1 MQNLRH
7 EYRDKETK
15 TRTNLQTGLITTICW
30 ILILLGSA
38 SLIISII
45 STSQILA
52 FVGLGLV
59 FWGIILLFVQPE
71 KYTKKVLLDAALSSS
86 LETLNQII
94 EELGYSGKAIYLPP
108 RYFKDPETNKA
119 YLPKQ
124 PEEEAP
130 EPNLILNQENNFFLK
145 DQKAILFTPPG
156 AQLTKLFEKRLGTN
170 FAHVDLDYIRQNL
183 PKLFID
189 DLEIAENLEIDI
201 KTSESSTQKNVPK
214 YGTIHVK
221 ITDSIFKDT
230 CKANNSISKIYGTID
245 SPISS
250 AIACV
255 LTKVT
260 GKPLIIKET
269 KSSENGKIIEI
280 TYQIEKL
287 EYYEQPELEYNEQT
301 ELEYYEQPKKQLI
314 EPAKLFTLNPLFQ
327 KLPSLILIILGFVT
341 LVWIGQYTWIEVA
354 IHEADLSIFL
364 FDYET
369 AEFISLGIGM
379 KVIYYYLLG
388 LALLSLGIMTSSKRG
403 KNYIAWLSKPPTF
416 SKLLS
421 LFLIIF
427 GSIMLIWVSELTL
440 YELIIWAENKSLE
453 IVLFGNRIGEII
465 GLGIGMKVIY
475 YFLIGSVL
483 LFSGILSYI
492 KQRGEA

>member
-1 MQNLRH
+1 MHKQIEKRECRMQNLQY

-156 AQLTKLFEKRLGTN
+156 SQLTKLFEKRLGTN

-183 PKLFID
+183 K
-189 DLEIAENLEIDI
+189 
-201 KTSESSTQKNVPK
+201 
-214 YGTIHVK
+214 
-221 ITDSIFKDT
+221 
-230 CKANNSISKIYGTID
+230 
-245 SPISS
+245 
-250 AIACV
+250 
-255 LTKVT
+255 
-260 GKPLIIKET
+260 
-269 KSSENGKIIEI
+269 
-280 TYQIEKL
+280 
-287 EYYEQPELEYNEQT
+287 
-301 ELEYYEQPKKQLI
+301 
-314 EPAKLFTLNPLFQ
+314 
-327 KLPSLILIILGFVT
+327 
-341 LVWIGQYTWIEVA
+341 
-354 IHEADLSIFL
+354 
-364 FDYET
+364 
-369 AEFISLGIGM
+369 
-379 KVIYYYLLG
+379 
-388 LALLSLGIMTSSKRG
+388 
-403 KNYIAWLSKPPTF
+403 
-416 SKLLS
+416 
-421 LFLIIF
+421 
-427 GSIMLIWVSELTL
+427 
-440 YELIIWAENKSLE
+440 
-453 IVLFGNRIGEII
+453 
-465 GLGIGMKVIY
+465 
-475 YFLIGSVL
+475 
-483 LFSGILSYI
+483 
-492 KQRGEA
+492 